1 MKTQNYKR
9 MSVAC
14 VASCLVVW
22 VVISLSW
29 TPGSAPVLNSVSYS
43 ATDDVQYVTPQELLK
58 EIEAKANIAVLDADS
73 LIPTT
78 RHYQGGDEGC
88 LSPTDPGESSEGQDD
103 CCLLRLPRRRVG
115 EVPCPSVDQGRPL
128 ASQHQ
133 GSQGGLVQVA

>member
-78 RHYQGGDEGC
+78 RHI
-88 LSPTDPGESSEGQDD
+88 S
-103 CCLLRLPRRRVG
+103 R
-115 EVPCPSVDQGRPL
+115 GR
-128 ASQHQ
+128 
-133 GSQGGLVQVA
+133 